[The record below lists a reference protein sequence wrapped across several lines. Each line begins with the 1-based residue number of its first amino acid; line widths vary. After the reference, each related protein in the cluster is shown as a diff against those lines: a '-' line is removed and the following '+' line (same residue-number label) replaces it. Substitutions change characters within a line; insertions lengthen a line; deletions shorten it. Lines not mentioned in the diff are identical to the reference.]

1 MFEKINEF
9 DIDFEKMSSI
19 KDIPEEVN
27 REFNEAVFDCLEDC
41 KAIVRNGKRDSV
53 YASIDNEIK
62 AQWLKN
68 YVKTILDRMMF
79 GYNSLEPLRRMEE
92 NDVFSLVGFVND
104 IFENCIIRC
113 NIAFPE
119 KYEEYELETEEQL
132 NDISLTFRTL
142 VRFYVIHRYTANSII
157 SDFVEETGLNE
168 SVAKLVA
175 ETIEKNYNQLQMAVL
190 LEQLANK
197 SL

>member
-1 MFEKINEF
+1 MFEIINEF
-9 DIDFEKMSSI
+9 GIDFEKLSSI
-19 KDIPEEVN
+19 KDIPEEVK
-27 REFNEAVFDCLEDC
+27 RKFDEAVFDCLEDC
-41 KAIVRNGKRDSV
+41 KAIVRNGERDSV
-53 YASIDNEIK
+53 YNSIDDEIK

-68 YVKTILDRMMF
+68 YLKAILDRMMF
-79 GYNSLEPLRRMEE
+79 GYNSLEPLRKMAK
-92 NDVFSLVGFVND
+92 NDVFSLVDFVND
-104 IFENCIIRC
+104 IFESCIIRYD
-113 NIAFPE
+113 IAFPE

-132 NDISLTFRTL
+132 KDILLTFRTL
-142 VRFYVIHRYTANSII
+142 VRFYVIRRYTTNSIV

-197 SL
+197 